1 MDKITIDKKIVDYRV
16 ETIEE
21 PVTAP
26 QAPEVAQDTSPPREI
41 SDDGKVV
48 RMHEKLERPEML
60 LGSTYK
66 VKTPISDHAMYVTI
80 NDIILNA
87 DTEHETR
94 RPFEIFINS
103 KNLDHYQ
110 WIVALTRIMSAVFRK
125 GGDVTFLVDELKA
138 VFDPRGGYWQPGG
151 TFMPSIIAELGHIVE
166 KHLQYIGLLP
176 PKRLDEQQQK
186 LVDQKRREFEEQRK
200 QRDAFS
206 TRKYPAGAQLCVK
219 CSTSAVVMLGGC
231 LTCLNCGDSKCG

>member
-1 MDKITIDKKIVDYRV
+1 MEKISIDKPIVDYRV
-16 ETIEE
+16 ETGE
-21 PVTAP
+21 
-26 QAPEVAQDTSPPREI
+26 APEPESNTATPSAPSAREI

-87 DTEHETR
+87 DTEFEIR

-166 KHLQYIGLLP
+166 KHLRYIGLLP
-176 PKRLDEQQQK
+176 KQGLDEQQQK
-186 LVDQKRREFEEQRK
+186 LVDQKRREFDARGRQ
-200 QRDAFS
+200 QDAFS
-206 TRKYPAGAQLCVK
+206 STTFPAGAQLCAK
-219 CSTSAVVMLGGC
+219 CHTTATVMMDGC
-231 LTCLNCGDSKCG
+231 MTCLNCGESKCG